1 MNTEYLYTI
10 TNVFFD
16 DETGER
22 GENTF
27 TCDDEN
33 QIPNYIYCY
42 DEVDELPG
50 PGIDYTTVDEQVFVF
65 NEGDDYRLI
74 KKSTKI
80 LIWRLWRYDKS

>member
-42 DEVDELPG
+42 DKVDELPG

-80 LIWRLWRYDKS
+80 LI